1 MKKIIELINI
11 TVKYNVGRQNEFTA
25 LNNVDFCIN
34 EGDMTAIVG
43 PSGSGKSTLLH
54 TIGFLLEFQYG
65 SYIFDGK
72 SVADL
77 KEDDL
82 AKLRN
87 NSIGYIMQDFALIE
101 NRTVYE
107 NVALPLLFSNVP
119 YKKINGKVDKILKII
134 NIYNLKKRQVNE
146 LSGGQ
151 KQRVAIARALVVNPR
166 IILADE
172 PTGSLDEKTSIEI
185 MEILKKL
192 NEQGKTI
199 LVVTHNPI
207 ISKKCSETHHLLDGE
222 LYA

>member
-134 NIYNLKKRQVNE
+134 NIYN
-146 LSGGQ
+146 
-151 KQRVAIARALVVNPR
+151 
-166 IILADE
+166 
-172 PTGSLDEKTSIEI
+172 
-185 MEILKKL
+185 
-192 NEQGKTI
+192 
-199 LVVTHNPI
+199 
-207 ISKKCSETHHLLDGE
+207 
-222 LYA
+222 